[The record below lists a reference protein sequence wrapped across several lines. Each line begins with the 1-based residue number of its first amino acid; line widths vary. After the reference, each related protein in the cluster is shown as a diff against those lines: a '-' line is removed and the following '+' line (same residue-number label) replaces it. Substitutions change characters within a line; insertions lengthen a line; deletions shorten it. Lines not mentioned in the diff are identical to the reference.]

1 MEGLTKEAL
10 IEKAEQKREELKK
23 LEDAGRT
30 KGVVYDYAVEIFNSY
45 KIVVKDL
52 FGIRI

>member
-23 LEDAGRT
+23 LEDAGIT
-30 KGVVYDYAVEIFNSY
+30 GGLKYNWAVEIFNSY
-45 KIVVKDL
+45 RNVVKDL
-52 FGIRI
+52 YGVNI